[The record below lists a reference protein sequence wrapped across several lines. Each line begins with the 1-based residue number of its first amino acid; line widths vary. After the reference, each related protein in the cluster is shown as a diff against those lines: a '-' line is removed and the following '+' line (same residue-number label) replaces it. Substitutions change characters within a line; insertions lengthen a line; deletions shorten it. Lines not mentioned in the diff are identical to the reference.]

1 MHCNKVFAMTMLAF
15 VAFLSLDSAQ
25 GSKKVERP
33 SMIDLLKTI
42 MVDPKFVELNNN
54 EQIKVLDA
62 IYTVIASEYAK
73 MAQ

>member
-1 MHCNKVFAMTMLAF
+1 MLAF
-15 VAFLSLDSAQ
+15 VAFLSLGSAQ
-25 GSKKVERP
+25 GANRVERP

-42 MVDPKFVELNNN
+42 MVDPKFVELNNQ

-62 IYTVIASEYAK
+62 IYTVIASEYAR